1 MRTSLVLL
9 LAIAANTV
17 FAQTEPPQ
25 VQPVAV
31 VNTPNINIQSQSN
44 PLELIGPMFR
54 PDELMS
60 ENFRLRTPPGA
71 GKDSK
76 GITFQPPNG
85 EPIRLRDIS
94 YAMSESPKSGSC
106 QTRVFINQTL
116 IKIMGEDGSG
126 GYQPPNGM
134 PVIDLSPND
143 VVTIQLEAINTV
155 KNEKGACAAE
165 FVVLVECRT

>member
-1 MRTSLVLL
+1 MRTPLVLL
-9 LAIAANTV
+9 LAIATNTV
-17 FAQTEPPQ
+17 FAQAEPPQ
-25 VQPVAV
+25 GEPVVV

-54 PDELMS
+54 PDELIS

-71 GKDSK
+71 GKDSRSV
-76 GITFQPPNG
+76 TFQPPNG

-94 YAMSESPKSGSC
+94 FALGDKPMSGSC
-106 QTRVFINQTL
+106 QTKVFVNQTL
-116 IKIMGEDGSG
+116 IKIMGEGGSG
-126 GYQPPNGM
+126 GFQPPSGM

-143 VVTIQLEAINTV
+143 VVTLQLEAVNTD
-155 KNEKGACAAE
+155 KNEKGACEAE